1 MQIST
6 NQLFDRATSQLS
18 NLQSDLA
25 VSQAK
30 IAAQKQVL
38 NPSAAPDQAAAIA
51 RFKSVLSR
59 QDSYVKSLDNLN
71 SRLAI
76 QDSTLSNASD
86 ALIRIKE
93 LTIEANDATNDPI
106 SRKLLAGEMKAM
118 RDQLLSLANSTDTN
132 GKFIYSGSRM
142 TTPPFAADAQGQI
155 TYQGDQT
162 RMLQA
167 IGDQRNVAMNQ
178 PGSQVFVRVVRT
190 AGDGSTAG
198 VGFFQALD
206 DLIAGVTSS
215 NKSAM
220 QRGLSEVDDLHGGV
234 VLAQAQT
241 GADMQVVEQQNALIQ
256 DTQTTLK
263 TALSNVEDLD
273 YASSITQMKKQM
285 MALEAA
291 QNTFAKITQLSLFSY
306 LR

>member
-38 NPSAAPDQAAAIA
+38 NPSDAPDQAAAIA

-59 QDSYVKSLDNLN
+59 QDSYVKSLDDLS
-71 SRLAI
+71 SRLTI
-76 QDSTLSNASD
+76 QDSTLTNASE

-93 LTIEANDATNDPI
+93 LTIEANDATNDPT

-118 RDQLLSLANSTDTN
+118 RDQLLSLANSSDTN

-142 TTPPFAADAQGQI
+142 TTLPFAPDAQGKI

-167 IGDQRNVAMNQ
+167 IGDQRSLAMNQ
-178 PGSQVFVRVVRT
+178 PGSQTFVRVVRT

-206 DLIAGVTSS
+206 DLIAGVISS
-215 NKSAM
+215 NSSVM
-220 QRGLSEVDDLHGGV
+220 QRGLSEVDDLHRGV

-241 GADMQVVEQQNALIQ
+241 GTDMQVIEQQNAMLQ
-256 DTQTTLK
+256 DTQLTLK
-263 TALSNVEDLD
+263 SALSNLEDLD
-273 YASSITQMKKQM
+273 YASTITQMKKQM
-285 MALEAA
+285 LALEAA
-291 QNTFAKITQLSLFSY
+291 QSSFVKISQLSLFSY